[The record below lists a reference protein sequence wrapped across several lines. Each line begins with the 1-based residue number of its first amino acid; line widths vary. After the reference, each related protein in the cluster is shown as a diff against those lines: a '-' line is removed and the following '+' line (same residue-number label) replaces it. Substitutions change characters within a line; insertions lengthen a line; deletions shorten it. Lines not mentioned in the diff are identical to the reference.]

1 MCCLTETST
10 PNSPAAATAF
20 VDALSAKH
28 SDRTVRWFC
37 DSERVVCLQEWDR
50 LVAKSLGAKYV
61 KRASESLMA
70 ISILVYVRVKLQ
82 DHLSAVATSYVAT
95 GGPSGSQLPTI

>member
-1 MCCLTETST
+1 MQ
-10 PNSPAAATAF
+10 
-20 VDALSAKH
+20 
-28 SDRTVRWFC
+28 
-37 DSERVVCLQEWDR
+37 RVLCLQEWDK

-61 KRASESLMA
+61 KLASESLMA

-95 GGPSGSQLPTI
+95 GEGSGSQLQTIQKPFDSLADAQVCRRFVSWDDEPFVPQP